1 VERKKH
7 YLLWPAALL
16 ILGIFLFFRRRYSY
30 KDASGRPLG
39 PYSRACRITG
49 IVLIIIA
56 VATLANNYPFRY
68 KKLDSYHGCLG
79 SMPYQNLIDYVNSRG
94 GMVFWAH
101 PEAANIDKSGHVAIE
116 TPEHTGLLLKTTGY
130 TGFCI
135 FYEGFK
141 KVGNVSGLWDM
152 LLTEYC
158 RGYRAMPVWAIAG
171 LAYDRTGE
179 LTSALRD
186 ERTVIL
192 SKSATVDSA
201 LEALKHGRSYCMHG
215 SGCPSF
221 KLEEFSASGSSG
233 VPVTMGQEAQVNGPV
248 TIRIKG
254 GFLNGQA
261 LPFTI
266 QLIRNGSIL
275 HVFEANSAFDIT
287 YTDNTGSEYSRSY
300 YRAQITSK
308 DIIVVTN
315 PIFVKR

>member
-1 VERKKH
+1 
-7 YLLWPAALL
+7 
-16 ILGIFLFFRRRYSY
+16 
-30 KDASGRPLG
+30 
-39 PYSRACRITG
+39 
-49 IVLIIIA
+49 
-56 VATLANNYPFRY
+56 
-68 KKLDSYHGCLG
+68 
-79 SMPYQNLIDYVNSRG
+79 
-94 GMVFWAH
+94 MVFWAH

-201 LEALKHGRSYCMHG
+201 LKRL
-215 SGCPSF
+215 
-221 KLEEFSASGSSG
+221 
-233 VPVTMGQEAQVNGPV
+233 
-248 TIRIKG
+248 
-254 GFLNGQA
+254 
-261 LPFTI
+261 
-266 QLIRNGSIL
+266 
-275 HVFEANSAFDIT
+275 
-287 YTDNTGSEYSRSY
+287 NTGVRIACMAVVAHLLNSRNLALLAHQRSCNHGPGSAGKRPCNY
-300 YRAQITSK
+300 K
-308 DIIVVTN
+308 D
-315 PIFVKR
+315 